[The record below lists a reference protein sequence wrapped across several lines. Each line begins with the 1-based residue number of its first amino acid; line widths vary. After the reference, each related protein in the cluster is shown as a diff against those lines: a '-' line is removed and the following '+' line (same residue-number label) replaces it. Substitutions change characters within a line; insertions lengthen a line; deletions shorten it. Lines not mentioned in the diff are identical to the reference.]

1 MIDIRKGDTLVL
13 FNGERVTAAGK
24 PVDITDL
31 IPHWIV
37 TVETDDG
44 MRLPVNLDAI
54 VGIERDGAVVSQQL
68 TLWGE
73 EDA

>member
-13 FNGERVTAAGK
+13 FNGERVTAAGN

-37 TVETDDG
+37 VVEMGDG
-44 MRLPVNLDAI
+44 LRMPVNLDAI
-54 VGIERDGAVVSQQL
+54 VGIERNGAVVSQQL
-68 TLWGE
+68 PLWGE
-73 EDA
+73 